1 MTLYSDHPAHRLR
14 QVVGDVLVLTWIIGW
29 VLVGRAVHA
38 TVARLAAPGRTLES
52 AGSSLESGLADAGAA
67 LSGVPLVGGDLATP
81 FEAAGGAAGAITD
94 AGVGIQEGVAQAA
107 LLAALAVAG
116 WPIVVALVVWLRVRL
131 RFARRA
137 TAARRLLTSGADLD
151 LFALRGLARLPL
163 PALARVSADPAGD
176 WRRGDP
182 DVVRTL
188 AGLEL
193 QTVGLRLPAA
203 DLSR

>member
-14 QVVGDVLVLTWIIGW
+14 QVIGDVLVLTWVIGW
-29 VLVGRAVHA
+29 VLLGRAVHA

-52 AGSSLESGLADAGAA
+52 AGSSMENGLADAGEA
-67 LSGVPLVGGDLATP
+67 LSRVPLVGGDLAAP
-81 FEAAGGAAGAITD
+81 FEAVGGAAGALTD

-116 WPIVVALVVWLRVRL
+116 WPIVIALVVWLRVRL

-151 LFALRGLARLPL
+151 LFALRGLTRLPL
-163 PALARVSADPAGD
+163 PTLARVSDDPAGD

-182 DVVRTL
+182 DVVRAL

-193 QTVGLRLPAA
+193 QTDGLRLPAA